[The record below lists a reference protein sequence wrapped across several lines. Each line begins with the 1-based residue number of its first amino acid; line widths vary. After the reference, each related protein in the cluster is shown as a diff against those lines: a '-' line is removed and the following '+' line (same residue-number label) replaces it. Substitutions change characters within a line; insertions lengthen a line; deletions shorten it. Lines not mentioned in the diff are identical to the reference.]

1 MFVRLFPL
9 LSRRLLVCVCLS
21 LATLP
26 AFAGDDSAAAPPPA
40 NAKSIE
46 ELRSEAESLREQ
58 ADADYKIAEAAC
70 YKRFLVNSC
79 IDDAKGE
86 RLTLI
91 RQARVLEAEAHRL
104 DLIERNRAAAETA
117 DKAAKHGIAQRPT
130 NAAPQSGEIATP
142 TPRAITT
149 AGARKPTRA
158 NTRRNNARSRA
169 EAARRAETALRDR
182 ERYDA
187 RIRELEEKKA
197 RDADGR

>member
-1 MFVRLFPL
+1 MFARLFPL
-9 LSRRLLVCVCLS
+9 LSRPLLVCVCLS

-26 AFAGDDSAAAPPPA
+26 SFAEDNSEAAPPPE
-40 NAKSIE
+40 NAKSIDA
-46 ELRSEAESLREQ
+46 LRNEAEALRTQ
-58 ADADYKIAEAAC
+58 ADAHYKAAEAAC

-79 IDDAKGE
+79 IDDAKSD
-86 RLTLI
+86 RLNLV

-104 DLIERNRAAAETA
+104 DLIERNRAAAEMA
-117 DKAAKHGIAQRPT
+117 EKAAKHGIAQRPT
-130 NAAPQSGEIATP
+130 DAAAQSDPVATP

-149 AGARKPTRA
+149 AGARKPTRTNA
-158 NTRRNNARSRA
+158 SRNNAKSRA